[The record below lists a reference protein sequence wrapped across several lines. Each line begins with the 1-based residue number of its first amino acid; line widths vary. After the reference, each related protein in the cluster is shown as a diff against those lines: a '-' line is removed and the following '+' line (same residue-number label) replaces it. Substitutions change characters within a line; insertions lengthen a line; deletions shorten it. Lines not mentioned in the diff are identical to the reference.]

1 MTRKFSVFAAAF
13 VVTTGLFWAWMLT
26 SPQVSEAA
34 PNVGIN
40 VSQLNASA
48 NLPSFDDTYLRH
60 LGVLDT
66 LRR

>member
-1 MTRKFSVFAAAF
+1 
-13 VVTTGLFWAWMLT
+13 MLT

-48 NLPSFDDTYLRH
+48 NLPSFDDTYQRH